1 MRLPDWQQ
9 RFAEFGRTRITMP
22 FVWGSNDC
30 CTFAAAAVEALT
42 GANPML
48 PVGAYDSP
56 IEAAR
61 LIEEGGGL
69 EQLATSLLGASVP
82 PAMAAVG
89 DIVLVIN
96 ADRQML
102 GVCNGTNVLAP
113 GKDGMAVLGMDAA
126 LAAWKI

>member
-9 RFAEFGRTRITMP
+9 RFADFGRARITTP
-22 FVWGSNDC
+22 FAWGSNDC

-42 GANPML
+42 GVNPMQSV
-48 PVGAYDSP
+48 PAYDKP
-56 IEAAR
+56 LEAAR

-69 EQLATSLLGASVP
+69 EHLASSLLGAPVP
-82 PAMAAVG
+82 PVMAAVG
-89 DIVLVIN
+89 DVVLVIN
-96 ADRQML
+96 ADREML

-113 GKDGMAVLGMDAA
+113 GKDGMAVFGMDAA

>member
-1 MRLPDWQQ
+1 
-9 RFAEFGRTRITMP
+9 MP
-22 FVWGSNDC
+22 FAWGSNDC

-42 GANPML
+42 GVNPL
-48 PVGAYDSP
+48 ASLQPYDTP

-69 EQLATSLLGASVP
+69 EQLTISFLGTPVP
-82 PAMAAVG
+82 PVMAAVG

-96 ADRQML
+96 ADREML

-113 GKDGMAVLGMDAA
+113 GKTAIAVLDMESA
-126 LAAWKI
+126 LTAWKI

>member
-9 RFAEFGRTRITMP
+9 RYADFGRARASMP
-22 FVWGSNDC
+22 FAWGSNDC

-42 GANPML
+42 GVAAIASVL
-48 PVGAYDSP
+48 PYDSAFT
-56 IEAAR
+56 AAR
-61 LIEEGGGL
+61 MIEEGGGL
-69 EQLATSLLGASVP
+69 EQLACFLLGPKVP
-82 PAMAAVG
+82 PLTAAVG

-96 ADRQML
+96 AGREML

-113 GKDGMAVLGMDAA
+113 GEKLLAVLGMESA

>member
-22 FVWGSNDC
+22 FAWGSNDC

-42 GANPML
+42 GANPMESV
-48 PVGAYDSP
+48 PAYDNP
-56 IEAAR
+56 LEAAR
-61 LIEEGGGL
+61 LIEDGGGL
-69 EQLATSLLGASVP
+69 EQLAVSLLGAPVP
-82 PAMAAVG
+82 PVMAAVG

-96 ADRQML
+96 VEREML

-113 GKDGMAVLGMDAA
+113 GKNGVAVLGMDAA

>member
-1 MRLPDWQQ
+1 MRQRDWQQ
-9 RFAEFGRTRITMP
+9 RLAAFGRARTGMP
-22 FVWGSNDC
+22 FAWGSNDC

-42 GANPML
+42 GVDPMASV
-48 PVGAYDSP
+48 PPYATA

-61 LIEEGGGL
+61 LVEEGGGL
-69 EQLATSLLGASVP
+69 ERLAGSFLGASVS

-89 DIVLVIN
+89 DIVLVTN
-96 ADRQML
+96 AGRQML

-113 GKDGMAVLGMDAA
+113 GEAGMAVLGMETA